1 MGKLLYIIL
10 NLPYNMVMTMQA
22 ADQQLEGDVGPLASI
37 LPCSESRILDHMIVM
52 KAFDYS
58 ITDIANMSGVG
69 IKTTLRIV
77 HRLESDGVLLRTRN
91 VGRAIMFKIN
101 PDSERAKTLEKLS
114 FQVAHERAMDAIRE
128 Q

>member
-1 MGKLLYIIL
+1 MCLTL
-10 NLPYNMVMTMQA
+10 LPYGMVVTAQA
-22 ADQQLEGDVGPLASI
+22 ADRWSEGDVGPLAGI

-58 ITDIANMSGVG
+58 ITDIASMSGVG

-91 VGRAIMFKIN
+91 VGRAITFKIN

>member
-1 MGKLLYIIL
+1 
-10 NLPYNMVMTMQA
+10 MVVA
-22 ADQQLEGDVGPLASI
+22 ARTAGQQLDDDIGPLASV

-58 ITDIANMSGVG
+58 ITDIANLSGVG

-114 FQVAHERAMDAIRE
+114 FQVAHERVMDAISG

>member
-1 MGKLLYIIL
+1 
-10 NLPYNMVMTMQA
+10 MVMTTQV
-22 ADQQLEGDVGPLASI
+22 ADRQLEGDVGPLASI

-69 IKTTLRIV
+69 VKTTLRIV
-77 HRLESDGVLLRTRN
+77 HRLEADGVLLRTRN

-114 FQVAHERAMDAIRE
+114 FQVAHERVMGAISE

>member
-1 MGKLLYIIL
+1 MLIIYITLLLYNI
-10 NLPYNMVMTMQA
+10 VMTTQA
-22 ADQQLEGDVGPLASI
+22 VDQQLEGDVGPLASI

-101 PDSERAKTLEKLS
+101 PDSERAKTLERLS
-114 FQVAHERAMDAIRE
+114 FQVAHERAMGAING

>member
-1 MGKLLYIIL
+1 
-10 NLPYNMVMTMQA
+10 MVVTAQA
-22 ADQQLEGDVGPLASI
+22 ADQRLEGDVGPLASI

-58 ITDIANMSGVG
+58 ITDIANLSGVG
-69 IKTTLRIV
+69 VKTTLRIV

-101 PDSERAKTLEKLS
+101 PDSARAKILEKLS
-114 FQVAHERAMDAIRE
+114 FQVAHTRVMDANANE

>member
-1 MGKLLYIIL
+1 
-10 NLPYNMVMTMQA
+10 MVMTMQA
-22 ADQQLEGDVGPLASI
+22 TDQQLEVDVGPLTSI
-37 LPCSESRILDHMIVM
+37 LPCSESRILDHMIIM

-91 VGRAIMFKIN
+91 VGRAIMLKIN

-114 FQVAHERAMDAIRE
+114 LQVARERIMDATSSNA

>member
-1 MGKLLYIIL
+1 
-10 NLPYNMVMTMQA
+10 MVVVARTA
-22 ADQQLEGDVGPLASI
+22 GRQLDYDVGPLASV

-77 HRLESDGVLLRTRN
+77 RRLESDGVLLRTRN

-101 PDSERAKTLEKLS
+101 PDSERAKTLERLS
-114 FQVAHERAMDAIRE
+114 FQVAHERVMDAISG

>member
-1 MGKLLYIIL
+1 MA
-10 NLPYNMVMTMQA
+10 MTTQV
-22 ADQQLEGDVGPLASI
+22 ADRQLEVDVGPLTRI
-37 LPCSESRILDHMIVM
+37 LPCSESRILDHMITM

-69 IKTTLRIV
+69 VKTTLRIV

-101 PDSERAKTLEKLS
+101 PDSARARTLEKLS
-114 FQVAHERAMDAIRE
+114 FQVAHERAVDAMSE

>member
-1 MGKLLYIIL
+1 
-10 NLPYNMVMTMQA
+10 MVMTA
-22 ADQQLEGDVGPLASI
+22 HAVDQQLEGDVGPLANI
-37 LPCSESRILDHMIVM
+37 LPCSESRILDHMIIM

-77 HRLESDGVLLRTRN
+77 HRLESDGVLLRTRS

-101 PDSERAKTLEKLS
+101 PDSERAKTLERLS
-114 FQVAHERAMDAIRE
+114 FQVAHESHGYHK
-128 Q
+128 